1 MKRGVPGTEHTPKLV
16 VLLDLIFELPL
27 NADCELLSFT
37 SPGFGDGKWG
47 NLVWHEAR
55 MSGRGASWVVQ
66 YGDKRQSKRLISLTW
81 VTEDL
86 RVWDP

>member
-1 MKRGVPGTEHTPKLV
+1 MKRGVPGTEHTPKPV

-47 NLVWHEAR
+47 IQ
-55 MSGRGASWVVQ
+55 SGMKGGCQAGEHPGL
-66 YGDKRQSKRLISLTW
+66 YNM
-81 VTEDL
+81 VTKDSQKG
-86 RVWDP
+86 